1 MKFSFTKNPE
11 SEFSDKESKSNKK
24 VLTGGRG
31 GDGGVARV
39 SDFFFQKNPSLK
51 KKLFSFLG
59 GEGKGGL
66 ASESELFYKESK
78 SKKNNI
84 YFFVYFFILFVCVCG
99 GGRGGGGGVVRRG
112 GGEGLSK

>member
-78 SKKNNI
+78 SKKII
-84 YFFVYFFILFVCVCG
+84 YIFLFIFLFYLCVCVG
-99 GGRGGGGGVVRRG
+99 GGGGGGGGGVVRRG
-112 GGEGLSK
+112 GGGAE